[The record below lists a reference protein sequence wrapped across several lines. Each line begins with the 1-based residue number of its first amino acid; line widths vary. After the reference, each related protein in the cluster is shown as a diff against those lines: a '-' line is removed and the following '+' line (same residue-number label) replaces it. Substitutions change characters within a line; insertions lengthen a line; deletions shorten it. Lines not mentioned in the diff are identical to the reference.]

1 MMAGDEEHAAMWPH
15 GMPSPPHTADGL
27 DPAAVMWSI
36 RDFDGYVIEAN
47 PTCRSVLGW
56 SVEELSSVP
65 YWEFLHPDDQH
76 PTVERTQQ
84 MLLSGP
90 MRIVDLE
97 VRMLCRDGTYRW
109 TRWNSRSSA
118 RAERLYSVGID
129 ITDHAFL
136 DTGKRVLVGYWDW
149 HIPSDTST
157 WSDGM
162 FEIYGFPPGGPCSY
176 ETALSR
182 LYGEDRSIVERAIR
196 RTVASGEP
204 YFADHRIVLPNGD
217 MRWLHSAG
225 RVISGDDGTAERIRG
240 ITMDI
245 TDRPGV
251 RTVG

>member
-1 MMAGDEEHAAMWPH
+1 MAGDGEYAAMSS
-15 GMPSPPHTADGL
+15 GGIPSPPDTADDL
-27 DPAAVMWSI
+27 DQAAVMWCM

-47 PTCRSVLGW
+47 ATCSSVLGW

-76 PTVERTQQ
+76 TTVERTQQ

-97 VRMLCRDGTYRW
+97 VRMLCRDGTYRR

-118 RAERLYSVGID
+118 RAERVYSAGID
-129 ITDHAFL
+129 ITDPL
-136 DTGKRVLVGYWDW
+136 MDTGKRVLVGYWDW

-157 WSDGM
+157 WSNGM
-162 FEIYGFPPGGPCSY
+162 FEMYGIPPGSPCSY

-182 LYGEDRSIVERAIR
+182 VHAEDRSIVERVIR

-225 RVISGDDGTAERIRG
+225 RVISGDDGTAERVHG
-240 ITMDI
+240 ITIDI
-245 TDRPGV
+245 TDRPWV